1 MAYAT
6 HPVIRSYMDDVTP
19 NCKEDKVDNMWLNI
33 AQFYFPLRDNFGCER
48 EARIVSLVRNGRKA
62 KVLFI
67 ENKRPS
73 KAKGG
78 PKRSSWERAKS
89 QLLNYMLRERH
100 VQPDLTGDLRSMG
113 NGLRGVQ
120 DRVFCA
126 T

>member
-1 MAYAT
+1 
-6 HPVIRSYMDDVTP
+6 MDDVTP

-48 EARIVSLVRNGRKA
+48 EARIGEYSRIKSNVTVSLVRNGRKA